1 MNTTELLIDNTDLE
15 LAQNI
20 GKFINDKTL
29 RSKAIASVFA
39 VNIAGKF
46 FDTEK
51 YDIDTISGLHNI
63 PNIHSD
69 IDISDLYINSN
80 YIDVRIFF
88 EEDSPSIPCSLLN
101 NGVLPVAFCFLKINS
116 ELSNAEVIGFIR
128 PEDINHENI
137 YENQFIINESDLYS
151 FYDIEP
157 YLINN
162 EEFIEIEDT
171 ALDDYLMG
179 KIPNNDFFNKL
190 TKSKDARLKLAK
202 LAKAQY
208 IFNFIS
214 LSDGINN
221 KEINDEVSLDLN
233 DSISDM
239 PDFNIDIINSE
250 NDDLDLN
257 SEDNINFDSDIVNI
271 EETNDLDLNSEDN
284 INFDSDI
291 VNIEENND
299 LNLNSEDNINFD
311 SDIVNIEENN
321 DLDLNSE
328 DNINF
333 DSDIVNVEESNDLE
347 LNSENDVNFDS
358 DIVNIEES
366 NDLDLNSEDDIN
378 FDNHN
383 DEMINEDL
391 ENLNRDNFSDYETS
405 DYMTKVSTNNDTN
418 LNNYSKS
425 KELNQNEFENN
436 TINNPL
442 SEKIEKDSNNDF
454 KTIAIPNSLKEEN
467 ILDELENSE
476 NNDNSNSIK
485 NDTFNTNSENNKEI
499 ESLFG
504 DETLTEDNS
513 DTTDNTD
520 SQESIQNKRKSSKLI
535 PVLGLITL
543 VGGLSYLIYS
553 KIVTST
559 DISNNNTVA
568 NNVIESKT
576 VQNKETNDAMPIE
589 SVETTQTDLNDKN
602 EGVGTTVPAIE
613 QNLDASVLVSN
624 LKVDWEVPAGYAS
637 NTSAK
642 RYLIKLGKI
651 LQLNLKTELLLLSKP
666 PITNKIGVEIKF
678 NENTKKFETVGITI
692 SSGEESV
699 DNIIL
704 NTVKTTLSMNLS
716 ANTNSFNKLQ
726 GNPVLIIHL

>member
-1 MNTTELLIDNTDLE
+1 MD
-15 LAQNI
+15 
-20 GKFINDKTL
+20 
-29 RSKAIASVFA
+29 
-39 VNIAGKF
+39 
-46 FDTEK
+46 
-51 YDIDTISGLHNI
+51 
-63 PNIHSD
+63 
-69 IDISDLYINSN
+69 
-80 YIDVRIFF
+80 
-88 EEDSPSIPCSLLN
+88 
-101 NGVLPVAFCFLKINS
+101 
-116 ELSNAEVIGFIR
+116 
-128 PEDINHENI
+128 
-137 YENQFIINESDLYS
+137 
-151 FYDIEP
+151 
-157 YLINN
+157 
-162 EEFIEIEDT
+162 
-171 ALDDYLMG
+171 
-179 KIPNNDFFNKL
+179 
-190 TKSKDARLKLAK
+190 
-202 LAKAQY
+202 
-208 IFNFIS
+208 
-214 LSDGINN
+214 
-221 KEINDEVSLDLN
+221 
-233 DSISDM
+233 
-239 PDFNIDIINSE
+239 
-250 NDDLDLN
+250 
-257 SEDNINFDSDIVNI
+257 
-271 EETNDLDLNSEDN
+271 
-284 INFDSDI
+284 
-291 VNIEENND
+291 
-299 LNLNSEDNINFD
+299 LNSEDNINFD

-333 DSDIVNVEESNDLE
+333 DSDIVNIEENNDLD

-358 DIVNIEES
+358 DIVNIEAS

-442 SEKIEKDSNNDF
+442 SEKIEKDYNNDF

-476 NNDNSNSIK
+476 NNENSNNIK
-485 NDTFNTNSENNKEI
+485 NNNFNTNSENNKEI

-504 DETLTEDNS
+504 DETLTEDNN